1 MTDEEIWMR
10 YFAGAFAGRQ
20 GSLSQ
25 EYINDY
31 KDWADVA
38 LKSHRDR
45 WPAPA
50 DHEERIVQLHK
61 SCGCVT
67 CVCESE
73 IQCGGCG
80 AKNCGNHPSQA
91 PVDQPEICESPEC
104 AVKHTHATTDCA
116 PVESK
121 PKDAEW
127 ACEKHKTFGPSYLKC
142 SFCADEPA
150 ADTAKPSPEKR

>member
-45 WPAPA
+45 WPAP
-50 DHEERIVQLHK
+50 
-61 SCGCVT
+61 
-67 CVCESE
+67 
-73 IQCGGCG
+73 
-80 AKNCGNHPSQA
+80 
-91 PVDQPEICESPEC
+91 VDQPEICESHEC
-104 AVKHTHATTDCA
+104 AVKHTHATTDCPF

-121 PKDAEW
+121 PKEDPFD
-127 ACEKHKTFGPSYLKC
+127 ACECDHIRLDHPVRHCEGC
-142 SFCADEPA
+142 QGCAEFRLRLDPA
-150 ADTAKPSPEKR
+150 ADTAKPSPEGSK